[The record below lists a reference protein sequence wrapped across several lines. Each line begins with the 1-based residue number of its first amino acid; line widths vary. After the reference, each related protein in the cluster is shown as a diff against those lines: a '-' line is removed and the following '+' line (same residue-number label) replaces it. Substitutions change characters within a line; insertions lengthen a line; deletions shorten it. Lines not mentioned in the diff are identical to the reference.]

1 MPKLKNNLPNKYLIN
16 LANKLSEINQFE
28 TFPNPCVGAVGI
40 DKNNHIHLAVTGKNG
55 SPHAEFALLKNKK
68 INFIN
73 ELYTSLE
80 PCCHIGKNPSCSNLI
95 IKKKVKK
102 IFSSSIDLDERVKGK
117 TNRLLKK
124 KNISLK
130 YTKQPSKPS
139 VLHNYCNLNQKP
151 YVVAKIASSNDFYS
165 KHKFKRLFTSTSAL
179 KFAHLL
185 RYQYDSILV
194 GKNTINHDNPSLNC
208 RLNGIEKKI
217 AIFIIN
223 KNLFFNKKVFLN
235 NNLKGAYVFHSE
247 KNKTKIKKVGKFF
260 KLIYFDLN
268 QPINDLLKIVY
279 RLGYKKLLIEGG
291 ANTLSNFLKS
301 KCINELYHVKN
312 KLNFNKNGLLNIKKI
327 IKNNKLP
334 LNQVLNLEQDLIL
347 NYKSK
352 YVHWNY

>member
-1 MPKLKNNLPNKYLIN
+1 MPKLKNNFPKKYLIN

-28 TFPNPCVGAVGI
+28 TSPNPCVGAVGI
-40 DKNNHIHLAVTGKNG
+40 DKNNHIHLGVTGKHG

-95 IKKKVKK
+95 IKKQVKK

-117 TNRLLKK
+117 TNRLFKK

-130 YTKQPSKPS
+130 YIKQTSKS
-139 VLHNYCNLNQKP
+139 SFLHNYCNLNQKP
-151 YVVAKIASSNDFYS
+151 YVVAKIATSNDFYS
-165 KHKFKRLFTSTSAL
+165 KHKSKRLFTSVSAL

-185 RYQYDSILV
+185 RYQSDSILV

-223 KNLFFNKKVFLN
+223 KNLFFNKKIFSN
-235 NNLKGAYVFHSE
+235 NNLKGAYVFHCE
-247 KNKTKIKKVGKFF
+247 TNKTKVKKIGKFF
-260 KLIYFDLN
+260 RLIYFEPSQLTN
-268 QPINDLLKIVY
+268 NLLKIIY
-279 RLGYKKLLIEGG
+279 QLGYKKLLIEGG
-291 ANTLSNFLKS
+291 ATTLNYFIKS

-327 IKNNKLP
+327 IKINKLP

-352 YVHWNY
+352 YVHRNY